1 MLHLDL
7 SQTNLT
13 EYMLWRI
20 GSSLSR
26 ARTLQCVHFSGNQG
40 LTASVKMQLLD
51 RIRCKPMVPERN
63 FGLQVGADLYD
74 LGERRQE
81 RDRKPDPERLFQD
94 DRQALMIKKRGLA
107 GMMTSEQAQF
117 KANQILTFERQLG
130 YKGMMPGAGQWRQL
144 LEPKRE

>member
-1 MLHLDL
+1 
-7 SQTNLT
+7 
-13 EYMLWRI
+13 MLWRI

-40 LTASVKMQLLD
+40 LTASAKMQLLD

-74 LGERRQE
+74 LGERKQE

-130 YKGMMPGAGQWRQL
+130 YGKGNKETNKGYKGMMPGAGQWRQL